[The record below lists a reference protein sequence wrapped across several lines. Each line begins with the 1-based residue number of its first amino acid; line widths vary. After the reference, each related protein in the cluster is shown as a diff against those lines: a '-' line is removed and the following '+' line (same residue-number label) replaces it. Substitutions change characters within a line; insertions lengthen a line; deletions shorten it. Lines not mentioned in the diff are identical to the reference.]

1 MSAQPDWD
9 LTAYFPGPAS
19 PEMIA
24 FRDQI
29 GNDAATLQE
38 RAKTLGTP
46 TQGNQADWVAL
57 LAELEQ
63 LGARYGHLSSFLGC
77 MAAADATDDVV
88 AKENAGKARLS
99 SALAK
104 TMVTVRAA
112 LAAADSET
120 FASLVAA
127 PALKGASYSLTR
139 MRERAKQAMP
149 APLEELAADLGVNG
163 ISAWGRLYNAISG
176 KLTFELQRPG
186 SDTETLP
193 VAMVLTNLCD
203 SDPNVRRATAAGA
216 AKAWEGVAD
225 TVAACLNAIA
235 GTRLSLYEGRD
246 IDDFLAPALFDA
258 GITRA
263 TLDALFG
270 AIRSRQS
277 LARRY
282 LKAKAKLLGV
292 SALGFHDLLA
302 PLPGSSARISWAEGV
317 SQVENAFACS
327 YPELSEFAQHAI
339 KHHWIDHS
347 PRVGKRPGG
356 FCTSSK
362 VIGESRI
369 FMTYN
374 GALGDVQ
381 TLAHEL
387 GHAFHSHVMNDMR
400 PWQRSYPMT
409 LAETASTFAEQL
421 ITDAALA
428 EATAKQR
435 LAILDQRLLEAA
447 VFTLNIPMRFDFE
460 HELYKR
466 RASGELSVTALKE
479 MMLNAQRA
487 NYGDA
492 LADDQRVPCFWASK
506 LHSYI
511 TDISFYNFPYSF
523 GYLFSL
529 GLFARSKA
537 EGPSFLPTYRKLLRR
552 TGSARAEDVAKEV
565 LGVSID
571 TEAFW
576 NSSHDLIEADLV
588 AFENLVAA
596 RVGFE

>member
-9 LTAYFPGPAS
+9 LTSYFPGPAS
-19 PEMIA
+19 PELIS
-24 FRDQI
+24 FRDQV
-29 GNDAATLQE
+29 GSDAATLRE
-38 RAKTLGTP
+38 RAKALGTP

-57 LAELEQ
+57 LGELEQ

-88 AKENAGKARLS
+88 AKENARKARLS

-112 LAAADSET
+112 MATADDAT
-120 FASLVAA
+120 FASLVAV
-127 PALKGASYSLTR
+127 PALKSASYYLTR
-139 MRERAKQAMP
+139 MRERAKRAMP

-163 ISAWGRLYNAISG
+163 MSAWGRLYNSISG

-186 SDTETLP
+186 SDAPETLP

-203 SDPNVRRATAAGA
+203 SDPAVRRATAVGA

-225 TVAACLNAIA
+225 TVAACLNAIS
-235 GTRLSLYEGRD
+235 GTRLSLYERRG

-302 PLPGSSARISWAEGV
+302 PLPGASARISWTDGV
-317 SQVENAFACS
+317 SQVENAFTGS
-327 YPELSEFAQHAI
+327 YPELSEFAQYAI
-339 KHHWIDHS
+339 KHRWIDHS
-347 PRVGKRPGG
+347 PRAGKRPGG

-428 EATAKQR
+428 EATTEQR

-460 HELYKR
+460 LELYKR
-466 RASGELSVTALKE
+466 RASGELSVAALKA
-479 MMLNAQRA
+479 MMLEAQRA

-492 LADDQRVPCFWASK
+492 LAADQLDPWFWASK
-506 LHSYI
+506 LHFYI
-511 TDISFYNFPYSF
+511 TDVSFYNFPYSF

-529 GLFARSKA
+529 GLFSRAKA
-537 EGPSFLPTYRKLLRR
+537 EGPSFLPTYRDLLRR
-552 TGSARAEDVAKEV
+552 TGSACAEDVAKDV

-571 TEAFW
+571 TESFW
-576 NSSHDLIEADLV
+576 NSSHDLIESDLIE
-588 AFENLVAA
+588 FEKLVS
-596 RVGFE
+596 